1 MNFLDDENDYSEEKS
16 DQKSPDL
23 SKYPAPFSG
32 KEENVYEFIERVETA
47 FYYNRVRE
55 ADKVNV
61 LKKLVKGNA
70 ETSVSVW
77 LSLDENL
84 EYLKKVYGN
93 PRAIWE
99 KEKDNL
105 LHKSREDIK
114 NWTPYFSSR
123 RKLMLVKVSNF
134 LRNAQGLAKKFEIL
148 KEVVFTRST
157 IDSII
162 EILPPKINLDII
174 TKETETRES
183 SGGVFNTFNMFKN
196 IQEVLNKEI
205 ELEIIASE
213 HYEALA
219 ESYRRHNSQVD
230 EEERFEANESSDES
244 ANKSFRSK
252 TVSKENERKNLSN
265 LAMRNIKRHVQR
277 IFRNIKIKKNVDKMI
292 ENLLSKSKQI
302 MTKNTIFK
310 KDMSII
316 KMKINQ
322 VKIANKN
329 MKAEAKNLDKS
340 NKQMS
345 KEIKQ
350 QDVQKPKTLKLDEHV
365 EQEENVKLTE
375 IPVGALEPVKTE
387 PVNFDRKANS
397 FEDLENRLTKLKFF
411 NKTWLGNENVS
422 KLNKMKNNEN
432 GPKVSD
438 TVHDN
443 AMVKNQNS
451 DQVDVD
457 SIKDEIADDTM
468 LDIKEDKIDPVFSTK
483 EEIEAFNAWY
493 YQKIAENRI
502 PKISKPKLSSV
513 KTEVMESSST
523 KQVLTKTNTAM
534 MKVDVNVV
542 IVMMIAL
549 IKMKLVSFPVATSP
563 AVNPTTSCS
572 VCRTCLC
579 AVSGIKADQSLT
591 ALIKSQG
598 FCGSARHSVIQV

>member
-230 EEERFEANESSDES
+230 EEERFEANESSDKS

-329 MKAEAKNLDKS
+329 MKAEAKNVVKS
-340 NKQMS
+340 KKQVNKEFKPQ
-345 KEIKQ
+345 EA
-350 QDVQKPKTLKLDEHV
+350 QKTRTSMLDEHL
-365 EQEENVKLTE
+365 EQEENLNLPEV
-375 IPVGALEPVKTE
+375 PGGALEPVKAE
-387 PVNFDRKANS
+387 LVNYGTKANS
-397 FEDLENRLTKLKFF
+397 FEDLEKRLTKLKFF
-411 NKTWLGNENVS
+411 NKTWLKNENIPEIYKLENEAGLEVS
-422 KLNKMKNNEN
+422 NTAHDDAVVEKENE
-432 GPKVSD
+432 
-438 TVHDN
+438 
-443 AMVKNQNS
+443 
-451 DQVDVD
+451 DQVVVN
-457 SIKDEIADDTM
+457 SIKEDIAAETM
-468 LDIKEDKIDPVFSTK
+468 LDIKDDKIEPVFSTK

-563 AVNPTTSCS
+563 AVTPTTSCS